1 MLTEI
6 KRDYFDHLL
15 KVVPKYNRGFRA
27 GKYSKSYSLGTPKK
41 PLRITR
47 KNVLDQLHNLVR
59 GGGEASSHFCFGGN
73 VFTLFVHPHIL
84 GMVRK
89 ADVYTTSPE
98 DLFYYGPDHVGL
110 LARKPRIHIIREYH
124 VPIIDVKTHASLVFC
139 IMGPTNFYYI
149 NPDSVSIAAV
159 YR

>member
-6 KRDYFDHLL
+6 KIAYFDYLL
-15 KVVPKYNRGFRA
+15 KVVPKF
-27 GKYSKSYSLGTPKK
+27 SLGTPKR
-41 PLRITR
+41 PIRLTR
-47 KNVLDQLHNLVR
+47 KNIFERFHKLVSVC
-59 GGGEASSHFCFGGN
+59 GVTPKQDCFGGN
-73 VFTLFVHPHIL
+73 ELTIFAHPNIL
-84 GMVRK
+84 NLIKK
-89 ADVYTTSPE
+89 ADVYTTGPG
-98 DLFYYGPDHVGL
+98 DLFYYGYDHVGL

-149 NPDSVSIAAV
+149 NPGSVSIAAV